1 MSDPIIA
8 LAPSVYRI
16 GTLGSFINTFVFLEP
31 DGSVTL
37 VDCGLK
43 KAPSTI
49 VRGLSAIGK
58 YPGDV
63 QRIVLTHAHDD
74 HIGGAA
80 EMIGAAGLSGAAMH
94 EADAEFIRAG
104 TLPSIDRSS
113 TSGRI
118 FARIPARPYAAFA
131 VSEVLTD
138 GQVIDVA
145 GGLRVV
151 HTPGHTPGHISL
163 LHESTG
169 VLITGD
175 SIFNMASRMTW
186 ALSAF
191 CTSYEQSK
199 NTAGRL
205 GDLEFNIAAFTHGPE
220 IRNKARERI
229 RSFLTKRGAL
239 G

>member
-1 MSDPIIA
+1 MSDPIVT

-16 GTLGSFINTFVFLEP
+16 GTMGSFINTFVFLEP

-43 KAPSTI
+43 NAPGAI

-58 YPGDV
+58 NPGDV

-104 TLPSIDRSS
+104 TLPSIDRSR
-113 TSGRI
+113 TSGRL

-191 CTSYEQSK
+191 CTSFEQSK
-199 NTAGRL
+199 LTAARFS
-205 GDLEFNIAAFTHGPE
+205 DLEFNIAAFTHGPE

>member
-1 MSDPIIA
+1 MSDPIVT

-16 GTLGSFINTFVFLEP
+16 GTMGNFINTFVFIES
-31 DGSVTL
+31 DGSVSL

-43 KAPSTI
+43 NAPGSI

-58 YPGDV
+58 HPHDV
-63 QRIVLTHAHDD
+63 RRIVLTHAHDD
-74 HIGGAA
+74 HMGGAA
-80 EMIGAAGLSGAAMH
+80 EMISAAGLKGAAMH
-94 EADAEFIRAG
+94 EADAKFVRAG
-104 TLPSIDRSS
+104 TLPTRDRS
-113 TSGRI
+113 TTWGRL
-118 FARIPARPYAAFA
+118 FTRLPDRAYAPFV

-145 GGLRVV
+145 GGLRVI

-163 LHESTG
+163 LHESTR

-175 SIFNMASRMTW
+175 SIFNMGSRLTW

-199 NTAGRL
+199 LTAALL
-205 GDLEFNIAAFTHGPE
+205 GDLDFNIAAFTHGPE
-220 IRNKARERI
+220 IRQKARERI
-229 RSFLTKRGAL
+229 RAFLTKRGVRP
-239 G
+239 

>member
-1 MSDPIIA
+1 MSDPIVT

-16 GTLGSFINTFVFLEP
+16 GTMGSFINTFVFLEP

-43 KAPSTI
+43 NAPGAI

-58 YPGDV
+58 NPGDV

-205 GDLEFNIAAFTHGPE
+205 GDLEFNVAAFTHGPE